1 MLGSLIHGLPEF
13 LSEISLDRLLKELI
27 YTHFILL
34 TLLKGITTD
43 VPTMK
48 IKGSGTVTQRRDS
61 YRIEPA

>member
-27 YTHFILL
+27 YTHFISL
-34 TLLKGITTD
+34 TLLEGITTD

-48 IKGSGTVTQRRDS
+48 IKGPCAVAQRRDP